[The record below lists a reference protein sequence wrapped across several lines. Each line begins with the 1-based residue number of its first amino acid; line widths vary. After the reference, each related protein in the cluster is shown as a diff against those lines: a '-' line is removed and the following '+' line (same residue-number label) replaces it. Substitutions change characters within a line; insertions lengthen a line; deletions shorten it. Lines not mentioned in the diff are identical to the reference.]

1 VFLDSGVGAKPRRVK
16 HPQQLYACSCA
27 TMRTWRMDIASST
40 CKDCIANGAA
50 ILDCRVCKCN
60 CQTGI
65 FTEKDVQPMAI
76 AKAMKDEHQA
86 RRLVPD
92 VQQRAFAN
100 LGNILSNSIRDSV
113 KSLSS
118 TNSVLDERNVL
129 SAAAGHLSR
138 MQMPCEAELHA
149 IQQCV
154 PSTTR
159 LYGSGEDVQQVLSK
173 HPWKKGKRHFQNGL
187 R

>member
-1 VFLDSGVGAKPRRVK
+1 
-16 HPQQLYACSCA
+16 
-27 TMRTWRMDIASST
+27 MDMASST

-50 ILDCRVCKCN
+50 IPDCHICKCN

-65 FTEKDVQPMAI
+65 FTEKDIQPMAV
-76 AKAMKDEHQA
+76 AKATKDDLQA
-86 RRLVPD
+86 HRLVPD
-92 VQQRAFAN
+92 VQQRAFVN

-118 TNSVLDERNVL
+118 TNLVLDERNVL
-129 SAAAGHLSR
+129 SATAGHLSR
-138 MQMPCEAELHA
+138 MQIPCEAELHA
-149 IQQCV
+149 IQQCI

-159 LYGSGEDVQQVLSK
+159 LYGSDEDVQQVLSK
-173 HPWKKGKRHFQNGL
+173 HPWKKGKRHIQNGL

>member
-1 VFLDSGVGAKPRRVK
+1 
-16 HPQQLYACSCA
+16 
-27 TMRTWRMDIASST
+27 
-40 CKDCIANGAA
+40 
-50 ILDCRVCKCN
+50 
-60 CQTGI
+60 
-65 FTEKDVQPMAI
+65 MAV
-76 AKAMKDEHQA
+76 AKATKDDLQA
-86 RRLVPD
+86 CRHVPD

-154 PSTTR
+154 LSTTR
-159 LYGSGEDVQQVLSK
+159 LYCSGEDVQQVLIK
-173 HPWKKGKRHFQNGL
+173 HVWKKGKRHFQNGL